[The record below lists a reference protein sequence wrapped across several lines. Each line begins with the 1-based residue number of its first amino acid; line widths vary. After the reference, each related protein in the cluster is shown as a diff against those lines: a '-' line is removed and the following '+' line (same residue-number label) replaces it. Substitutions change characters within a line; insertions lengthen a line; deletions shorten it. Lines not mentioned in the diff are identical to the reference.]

1 MHYKTQQF
9 TEDDLGLTDTDGE
22 PEPVNAR
29 KVFECLRAIWPM
41 CLNTFLVFFVSLS
54 MFPSVLSAVKQTGH
68 LIPNDYFMAFAC
80 FLLFNLFAMIGN
92 YGSEYL
98 PKIPRQVLWMPILM
112 RFAFI
117 PAFLFCNYEPEKRKY
132 PVLIANDFVFMLLV
146 VLHGFTSGWFSSLSM
161 MYTPKTVDSK
171 YKSIAGMVSSFCLIM
186 GIMVGIYSSTIWST
200 LMLTK

>member
-1 MHYKTQQF
+1 
-9 TEDDLGLTDTDGE
+9 
-22 PEPVNAR
+22 
-29 KVFECLRAIWPM
+29 M